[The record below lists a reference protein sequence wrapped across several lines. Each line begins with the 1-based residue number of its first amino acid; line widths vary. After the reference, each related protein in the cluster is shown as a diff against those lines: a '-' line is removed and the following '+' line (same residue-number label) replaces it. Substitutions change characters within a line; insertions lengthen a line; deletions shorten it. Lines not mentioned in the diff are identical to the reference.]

1 MVVGDGGGGCFN
13 AVFNTVVGVFKTGG
27 GALSGDSSSD
37 EVSDAPLEIV
47 CVVGAL
53 AT

>member
-1 MVVGDGGGGCFN
+1 MDVGDHGGGCFN
-13 AVFNTVVGVFKTGG
+13 TVFNTVDGVFNTGG
-27 GALSGDSSSD
+27 GALIGDSSSD